1 MGLKAG
7 HCVRVPV
14 RIVIL
19 QERSG
24 GEMGPQRK
32 MGSQELR
39 SSQEGRPWAA
49 QHPRAWAPLPF
60 ALSWCDCSGKP
71 STKGGL
77 PLGLRGVAAWGG
89 SGLGVFSLQIVA
101 NRFHR
106 ALHPLLPLS
115 LPKAAS
121 L

>member
-1 MGLKAG
+1 MGPKKDG
-7 HCVRVPV
+7 EPGTEV
-14 RIVIL
+14 
-19 QERSG
+19 QSG
-24 GEMGPQRK
+24 GQAP
-32 MGSQELR
+32 GSTA
-39 SSQEGRPWAA
+39 SQGLGT
-49 QHPRAWAPLPF
+49 LPF
-60 ALSWCDCSGKP
+60 ALSWYDRSGKP